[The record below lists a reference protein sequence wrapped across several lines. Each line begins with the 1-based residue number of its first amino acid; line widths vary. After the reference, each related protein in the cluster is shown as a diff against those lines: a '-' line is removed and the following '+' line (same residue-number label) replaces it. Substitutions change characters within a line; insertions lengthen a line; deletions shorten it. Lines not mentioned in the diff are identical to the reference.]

1 MERQARPNSTSDAL
15 TPEGVT
21 ARTLANIEARLLAL
35 ESVYLTGGAHR
46 RLTVEQAAEAIG
58 RSPETLRGWTRKR
71 EARAKYRVDVLLQKV
86 AGRWESSP
94 RNVAEWRRVM
104 TDQLATAFRR
114 CATRQRRS

>member
-1 MERQARPNSTSDAL
+1 MKAADRVETSE
-15 TPEGVT
+15 P
-21 ARTLANIEARLLAL
+21 NIEARLRHL
-35 ESVYLTGGAHR
+35 ENVSITGGAHR
-46 RLTVEQAAEAIG
+46 RLTLEEAALAIG

-71 EARAKYRVDVLLQKV
+71 AAREKYRVDVLLQKV

-114 CATRQRRS
+114 CATRRGRV